1 MKNISKVGLATA
13 LLMSLQLFTPVM
25 AAEKQN
31 SLGIGK
37 AMEYYKVELINENSL
52 HAVVSEAFNKD
63 IEQFEKKETEKGI
76 QFVSDSIIIDVNG
89 VDLEQEGFQ
98 MVKMAMTTKK
108 KELSPLL
115 PASAKP
121 LAQNEDI
128 VNIKNALIEIKDEQA
143 PELTVPETLKTQ
155 ENQEINIDSL
165 IEATDN
171 SRDVDV
177 QIDGEVNYAIP
188 GIYTLNVQAKDASGN
203 MTQKTIQVDVEKDDF
218 YDRIAQAAKA
228 QLGVYQDCTMLVTN
242 ALKAVGINFH
252 GWPEEYLSLGD
263 LTNDPVPG
271 DIVVYSGHVGLY
283 IGDGQVV
290 HGGWNGNQTVIA
302 SVECDKPLIG
312 FVHVRKP

>member
-1 MKNISKVGLATA
+1 M
-13 LLMSLQLFTPVM
+13 
-25 AAEKQN
+25 
-31 SLGIGK
+31 
-37 AMEYYKVELINENSL
+37 
-52 HAVVSEAFNKD
+52 
-63 IEQFEKKETEKGI
+63 
-76 QFVSDSIIIDVNG
+76 
-89 VDLEQEGFQ
+89 
-98 MVKMAMTTKK
+98 
-108 KELSPLL
+108 

-128 VNIKNALIEIKDEQA
+128 VNIKKALIEIKDEQT

-171 SRDVDV
+171 SGDVDV

-203 MTQKTIQVDVEKDDF
+203 ITQKTIQVDVEKDDF
-218 YDRIAQAAKA
+218 YDHIAQAAKA